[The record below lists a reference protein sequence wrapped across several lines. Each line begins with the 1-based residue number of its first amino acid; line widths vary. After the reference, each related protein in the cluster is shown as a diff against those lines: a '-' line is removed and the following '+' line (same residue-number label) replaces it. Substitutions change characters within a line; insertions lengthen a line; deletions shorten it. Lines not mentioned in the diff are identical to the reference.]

1 MQGSNMKNIKLNP
14 GKNDTSF
21 TSNGNK
27 LAGNVYC
34 PDNFDSSAKY
44 PAITLAGPLGSVKEQ
59 AAGTF
64 AEKLCGKGFITLA
77 FDFSTQGESEGEPRN
92 YDNPFSKGDDIQ
104 NAISFLGTLDCVDG
118 QRIGAAGICAGASYT
133 AHGIVSDRRI
143 KAFATVVAH
152 FSLREFTGYNP
163 MISDD
168 MRAMLLK
175 QSNDARQS
183 YFQTG
188 VAEQS
193 GIIYPDAKSK
203 EELPFTGSD
212 ADDIYDYY
220 YTRVTECWPNFQSQ
234 MATMSYDALIK
245 SHALDFARDF
255 SIPYLGVVGSEAF
268 SKPYTE
274 RFIDDVGHDR
284 KELIVVDGARHIQC
298 YDVPAYVDQA
308 TENLSRFFHENL

>member
-1 MQGSNMKNIKLNP
+1 MNKALLKP
-14 GKNDTSF
+14 GKNHASF

-27 LAGNVYC
+27 LVGNIFC
-34 PDNFDSSAKY
+34 PREFDSSAKY

-64 AEKLCGKGFITLA
+64 AEKLSGKGFIALA

-92 YDNPFSKGDDIQ
+92 YDNPFTKGDDIQ
-104 NAISFLGTLDCVDG
+104 NAISLLGSLDCVNRD
-118 QRIGAAGICAGASYT
+118 RIGALGICAGASYT
-133 AHGIVSDRRI
+133 THGIISDRKV

-168 MRAMLLK
+168 IRAALLK

-183 YFQTG
+183 YFQTE
-188 VAEQS
+188 VAEHS

-203 EELPFTGSD
+203 EDLPFAGDD

-220 YTRVTECWPNFQSQ
+220 YSRVAECWPNFRSQ
-234 MATMSYDALIK
+234 MATMSYDVLIK
-245 SHALDFARDF
+245 SHALNLARDL

-268 SKPYTE
+268 SKSYTD
-274 RFIDDVGHDR
+274 RFVDEIGHDQ
-284 KELIVVDGARHIQC
+284 KETVVLDGTRHIQC

-308 TENLSRFFHENL
+308 TGHLSSFFETNL